1 MDLISCSNHNDD
13 KKTLQAMSLQ
23 HLFWK
28 EIAGKMRKKS
38 GQVVG
43 EKGKKKG
50 GPGGF

>member
-1 MDLISCSNHNDD
+1 MII
-13 KKTLQAMSLQ
+13 KKRYRLCHFNIYFGKKLQE
-23 HLFWK
+23 K
-28 EIAGKMRKKS
+28 REKKS